1 VEKLFK
7 ISGSSTKDYIRPTR
21 GSFGMKPEH
30 IFKDKKQT
38 IKNKLLK
45 VMKYMGSKNRIAK
58 EILPIMLKERGQRIW
73 VEPFVGG
80 ANMIDKVPGEKIGA
94 DNQKYIISLFKALQN
109 NWQPP
114 KEVTEE
120 YFHLVKNNKD
130 KYQKELVGYLGT
142 QLTFGCEWWGSF
154 RRDNTGKRN
163 YGTEAYNNV
172 MRQQPNIK
180 DIEFICS
187 DYRDLEIPNGS
198 LIYCDP
204 PYRGVRKYVGNDKF
218 DSDIFW
224 EVCRNWSKQGH
235 IVFVSEY
242 TAPSDFECIW
252 SKEISASANN
262 SIKKGQGLKAV
273 EKLFKFSP
281 R

>member
-1 VEKLFK
+1 
-7 ISGSSTKDYIRPTR
+7 
-21 GSFGMKPEH
+21 
-30 IFKDKKQT
+30 
-38 IKNKLLK
+38 
-45 VMKYMGSKNRIAK
+45 MKYMGSKNRIAK
-58 EILPIMLKERGQRIW
+58 EILPIMLKERDKRTW

-80 ANMIDKVPGEKIGA
+80 ANIIDKVQGNRIGN
-94 DNQKYIISLFKALQN
+94 DNQEYVIALYKELQN
-109 NWQPP
+109 GYTPP
-114 KEVTEE
+114 KEVTSDLFFEVE
-120 YFHLVKNNKD
+120 NNKD
-130 KYQKELVGYLGT
+130 KYPKELVGYLGT

-163 YGTEAYNNV
+163 YDVEAYNNV
-172 MRQQPNIK
+172 MKQKPNLIGV
-180 DIEFICS
+180 EFICG
-187 DYRDLEIPNGS
+187 DYRNLEIPSNS

-204 PYRGVRKYVGNDKF
+204 PYRGVRKYIGNVKF

-242 TAPSDFECIW
+242 DAPTDFECVW

-262 SIKKGQGLKAV
+262 SITTGQGLKAV

-281 R
+281 INVQ